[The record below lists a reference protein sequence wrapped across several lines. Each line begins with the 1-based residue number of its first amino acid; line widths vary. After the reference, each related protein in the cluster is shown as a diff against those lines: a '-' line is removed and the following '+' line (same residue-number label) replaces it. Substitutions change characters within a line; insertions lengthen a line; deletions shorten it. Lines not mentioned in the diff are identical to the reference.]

1 MLCEMGFLFDM
12 LEKADGQSCQATNF
26 LKTYSMLFFLSF
38 QFDSLL
44 WFCETLL
51 TKSVRLAANLGT
63 LDHPSHGTTVPQQNT
78 TLDVKVQAASRFLL
92 EQIAMEWTR
101 VFPGD
106 LRLDKVRSLNKYHPC
121 ELVQKFAFFLIWDI
135 L

>member
-1 MLCEMGFLFDM
+1 MGRVARRRIFSKRIACCQEVLF
-12 LEKADGQSCQATNF
+12 SP
-26 LKTYSMLFFLSF
+26 FFS
-38 QFDSLL
+38 FDSLL

-63 LDHPSHGTTVPQQNT
+63 LDQPSHGTTVPQQNT

-106 LRLDKVRSLNKYHPC
+106 LRLDKVRSLNKFHPWQ
-121 ELVQKFAFFLIWDI
+121 LVQKVFFPPLIWDN